1 MSIHC
6 VRLTFGIFAIA
17 GVAMAA
23 GCGSS
28 SPTTPSSTTP
38 PPTSTGPTF
47 STQIQAQILTPACV
61 PCHTDDGRTPSA
73 GMILKSGVAY
83 SSLVN
88 VASNGKPGAI
98 RVIPGNPS
106 GSYLVQK
113 LEGAADIV
121 GLRMP
126 RNGPPFLTDAQV
138 ALIRLWIQ
146 NGAPNN

>member
-1 MSIHC
+1 MRTHRT
-6 VRLTFGIFAIA
+6 RLSFVVVAVTTAIT
-17 GVAMAA
+17 AA
-23 GCGSS
+23 ACASS
-28 SPTTPSSTTP
+28 TAPSAPSTQNTTPS
-38 PPTSTGPTF
+38 GPTF
-47 STQIQAQILTPACV
+47 SQQIQAQILTPACV
-61 PCHTDDGRTPSA
+61 PCHTDEGRTPSA
-73 GMILKSGVAY
+73 GMNLKTGVAY
-83 SSLVN
+83 ASLVN
-88 VASNGKPGAI
+88 VASNGKPGAT

-126 RNGPPFLTDAQV
+126 RNGPPYLTDAQV

>member
-1 MSIHC
+1 
-6 VRLTFGIFAIA
+6 LGIVV
-17 GVAMAA
+17 VASAMMVA

-28 SPTTPSSTTP
+28 SSPTTPTT
-38 PPTSTGPTF
+38 TTTTASAVTF
-47 STQIQAQILTPACV
+47 SQQIQAQILTPACV
-61 PCHTDDGRTPSA
+61 ACHTDDGRTPA
-73 GMILKSGVAY
+73 GGLNLKSGTAF
-83 SSLVN
+83 SQLVG
-88 VASNGKPGAI
+88 VASSAKTGAT
-98 RVIPGNPS
+98 RVIAGNPS

-113 LEGAADIV
+113 LEGASDIV